1 MECLECHMSQGQ
13 VPGIFR
19 LVNFKVIVIVDD
31 VTIKDEKL

>member
-19 LVNFKVIVIVDD
+19 LVNFKVIVDD